1 MTEAMKGVE
10 YFSHDTNASGD
21 EKIELLTARYGNDG
35 YAMYFITLER
45 IYYSSGCAITW
56 HDQESYDDLIF
67 ILSRKCRL
75 SAEKYEKIL
84 KFCLRIGLFC
94 PEFFGKKIL
103 TSQGVQRRAS
113 RVFSKRLAMAE
124 RYKRQ
129 TGKTENVTPPA
140 VKPQEVKEK
149 QISIPAESSPVE
161 KNSPGAETSAPS
173 EMKKETSIPA
183 ESSPVEKN
191 SPGAE
196 TSAPS
201 EMKKETSIP
210 AESSPVE
217 KNSSIPEASGPE
229 KEEFSFL
236 LEYLMPEDVEKL
248 AVAYTPEY
256 LRDKL
261 EYCRRYAS
269 RVKCFRS
276 YYMKS
281 VLSSAPPLKTEYDRK
296 LEAEKLQAEK
306 SKREEAEARRLQA
319 EKEEAEKSRRLAEF
333 ERIVAMEKDIATDET
348 VQEFYQDRIRGNA
361 TLQKMYAKD
370 GLASIIIN
378 AAFSQYLFEK
388 NQKRENKNEEKKY

>member
-149 QISIPAESSPVE
+149 QI
-161 KNSPGAETSAPS
+161 
-173 EMKKETSIPA
+173 SIPA